1 MRKERRGLKCA
12 ERAAW
17 TEMTERR
24 GERELT
30 CCDEDYLVD
39 IRCQHVVKDKVL
51 DNLVDMHDQLVV
63 QATARQSS

>member
-1 MRKERRGLKCA
+1 MAR
-12 ERAAW
+12 
-17 TEMTERR
+17 TEWR

-30 CCDEDYLVD
+30 CCNEDYLVD